1 MIEIE
6 YDFIA
11 GVQLGLEFVN
21 FEENG
26 MEMNGMI
33 LNLLIIKFLIV
44 W

>member
-11 GVQLGLEFVN
+11 GVQLGFEFISV
-21 FEENG
+21 EEEAVELKG
-26 MEMNGMI
+26 MV
-33 LNLLIIKFLIV
+33 LNLLIIKFLIL